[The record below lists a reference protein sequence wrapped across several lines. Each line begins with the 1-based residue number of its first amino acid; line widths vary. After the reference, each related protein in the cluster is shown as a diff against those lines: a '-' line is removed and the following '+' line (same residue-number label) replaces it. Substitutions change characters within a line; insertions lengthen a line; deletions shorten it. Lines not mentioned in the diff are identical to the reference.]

1 MLKKVDPVLVHIDNC
16 DFDCV
21 NLLESNHFSVRNCL
35 NREAAESVGEG
46 IIHEC

>member
-1 MLKKVDPVLVHIDNC
+1 MLKTVDTVLVHIDNC

-21 NLLESNHFSVRNCL
+21 NLLESNRFSVRNCL